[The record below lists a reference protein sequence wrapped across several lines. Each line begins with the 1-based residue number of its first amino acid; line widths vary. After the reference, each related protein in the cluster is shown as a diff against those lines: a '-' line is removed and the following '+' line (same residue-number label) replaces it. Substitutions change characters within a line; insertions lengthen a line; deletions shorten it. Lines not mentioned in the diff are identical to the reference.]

1 MFAIVNIRGSQYR
14 VQENQMVFVPKL
26 KEEVGAKVTFD
37 DVLLFTQDESTYEVG
52 SPKLSRKVEATVIEH
67 VKDDK
72 VTVFKKKRRKGYK
85 VRKGHRQNY
94 TQVSIDKIS

>member
-1 MFAIVNIRGSQYR
+1 MFAIVNIRGNQYR

-37 DVLLFTQDESTYEVG
+37 DVLLFSQDESTYEVG
-52 SPKLSRKVEATVIEH
+52 SPKLSRKVEATVVEH

>member
-26 KEEVGAKVTFD
+26 KEEVGEKVTFD

>member
-26 KEEVGAKVTFD
+26 KEEVGEKVTFD
-37 DVLLFTQDESTYEVG
+37 DVLLFSQDESTYEVG

>member
-37 DVLLFTQDESTYEVG
+37 DVLLFSQDESTYEVG

>member
-1 MFAIVNIRGSQYR
+1 MFAIVNIRGNQYR
-14 VQENQMVFVPKL
+14 VQENQTVFVPKL

-37 DVLLFTQDESTYEVG
+37 DVLLFSQDESTYEVG
-52 SPKLSRKVEATVIEH
+52 SPKLSRKVEATVVEH

>member
-1 MFAIVNIRGSQYR
+1 MFAIVNIRGNQYR

-26 KEEVGAKVTFD
+26 KEEIGAKVTFD
-37 DVLLFTQDESTYEVG
+37 DVLLFSQDESTYEVG
-52 SPKLSRKVEATVIEH
+52 SPKLSRKVEATVVEH

-85 VRKGHRQNY
+85 VRRGHRQNY

>member
-1 MFAIVNIRGSQYR
+1 MFAIVNIRGNQYR

-37 DVLLFTQDESTYEVG
+37 DVLLFSQDESTFEVG